1 MIKKKQG
8 RRILAMLLCV
18 LLTLPMLSVYAAA
31 EDGVYLDTVNH
42 WCREPIR
49 YWTQHKVVMGCGND
63 LFRPDEPITRRM
75 AAVIVCRFLGFD
87 MATPEEDP
95 FPDVSARSDY
105 AGAIADCKEA
115 GIVQG
120 NNFGNYA
127 PDEGMTRNAA
137 MLMLAR
143 VYRMEPREDLSA
155 LNVFE
160 DPETAAIWSRGEIAA
175 LVEADIVHG
184 WAGKL
189 RATDICTRAEFVE
202 MLRAMVSDYISTPG
216 IYDLARIDSN
226 KPLFIAT
233 DGVTVIGSTDAP
245 IVINRKVN
253 GGTLDL
259 NGSTVDGDIYVRG
272 EDNTIINGKP
282 GTVIRTGPDA
292 GTTTVNGVEVPPDT
306 VYVIP
311 GGGSGGIGGGGG
323 SSGGDPSTPDEELTL
338 NWKDNVAGVAFGK
351 DANGNATNEKF
362 LPGDQYTRTYAFD
375 VKATADAKIVF
386 TMNGTSTAGSA
397 ELANLLHCKVTADVN
412 GTTATA
418 YNGTLAGCTGWTTSI
433 AGSDSSQS
441 VTYTFEVSLPTS
453 ATKSVHASE
462 FAANFQWKLELNQ

>member
-338 NWKDNVAGVAFGK
+338 NWKDATEGTPFKFTEDGK
-351 DANGNATNEKF
+351 KM
-362 LPGDQYTRTYAFD
+362 LPGDSKTIEYNLKYKTPAAGYLYFK
-375 VKATADAKIVF
+375 VDAGDSLLAQQLKCTVTISID
-386 TMNGTSTAGSA
+386 GT
-397 ELANLLHCKVTADVN
+397 NINNVTCY
-412 GTTATA
+412 TTALKDYEIQCPVEGTGGAEKTA
-418 YNGTLAGCTGWTTSI
+418 TFT
-433 AGSDSSQS
+433 
-441 VTYTFEVSLPTS
+441 VTVSLPTDRVLEYVNES
-453 ATKSVHASE
+453 LDNQSLNATFTWGLVKP
-462 FAANFQWKLELNQ
+462 